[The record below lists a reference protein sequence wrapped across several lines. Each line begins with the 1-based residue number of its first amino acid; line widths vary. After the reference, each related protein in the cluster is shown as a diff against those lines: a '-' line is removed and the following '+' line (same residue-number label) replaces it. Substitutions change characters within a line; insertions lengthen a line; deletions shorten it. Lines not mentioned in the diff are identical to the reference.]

1 MNNDAPAADRPTP
14 EQSTAPVLRLADPR
28 QARDLATLISRAR
41 ALDEGAA
48 VRLQAVGSV
57 LAVWVPV
64 MSGETLLEQVPTVLG
79 MRAVHLSEPSR
90 ADATVQAAAVLDRM
104 ARVDRAGA
112 ALALPPITVRAAWSG
127 AIPGTS
133 GWKECGTVSAQRL
146 EELARQGSR
155 AVEQALPAQA
165 GAAVLSTVRS
175 RIWGTV
181 GQPGGFV
188 AGAAFGAKA
197 LGFLGGGDVVVH
209 AQGPWRRLSN
219 RAGHL
224 LARPAAS
231 L

>member
-1 MNNDAPAADRPTP
+1 
-14 EQSTAPVLRLADPR
+14 
-28 QARDLATLISRAR
+28 
-41 ALDEGAA
+41 
-48 VRLQAVGSV
+48 
-57 LAVWVPV
+57 
-64 MSGETLLEQVPTVLG
+64 

-181 GQPGGFV
+181 EQPGGFV